1 MNLAYIEGI
10 TDQPNEYIRFINSA
24 KIDNSGKFVIN
35 KLDYPDSYIS
45 DYYTPNFEVTSVAIK
60 VKDLIN
66 KSDYSDNMTP
76 LENGSFVNLVE
87 NSDISYTNPSVY
99 LLIKGIVLDIFSINY
114 AFQYDTDL
122 ETYLSTDDLDN
133 LLSNLEYVIDS
144 LGFNSKYSNIVDYL
158 LDFQNDMATLKI
170 DLPSV
175 LATSLTE
182 ADDSDD

>member
-1 MNLAYIEGI
+1 MAYIEGI

-24 KIDNSGKFVIN
+24 QINDSGKFVIN

-45 DYYTPNFEVTSVAIK
+45 DYYTPNFEVTSVAVK

-66 KSDYSDNMTP
+66 NSDYSDNMTP
-76 LENGSFVNLVE
+76 LDDGSFIKLVE
-87 NSDISYTNPSVY
+87 NSDIPYTDPGVY

-122 ETYLSTDDLDN
+122 ETYLSADDLDN
-133 LLSNLEYVIDS
+133 LLNNLEYVIDS
-144 LGFNSKYSNIVDYL
+144 LGFDYKYSDIVDYL
-158 LDFQNDMATLKI
+158 LDFQNDMSTLKI